1 MVNIVR
7 TLLGLDEAEPEKP
20 KPKKAVK
27 SKRAKPKKAVKVE
40 KKSKSV
46 HDSEPKVSTKPIM
59 TRSEFMARKETSES
73 EPDLDEDDEAMP
85 RR

>member
-27 SKRAKPKKAVKVE
+27 AKRAKPKKAVKVE

-46 HDSEPKVSTKPIM
+46 PDPEPKVSTNPIM
-59 TRSEFMARKETSES
+59 TRSEFMARKETSDSEA
-73 EPDLDEDDEAMP
+73 EPDAE
-85 RR
+85 